1 MLTWR
6 YHLLTLAAIFL
17 ALALGVLIGI
27 ALNDSGTVNT
37 GQTDLMNGIQKDL
50 NGLRQ
55 QNELLSQKNGI
66 NQRFQD
72 DAFPYI
78 VGGRLQGKNV
88 AMISAGVAGD
98 DLRRNLE
105 SAIHAA
111 GGQVVSTT
119 VLNSRYN
126 PVALASK
133 VKNDL
138 KSMPAYANVDANS
151 IDPAVAKEL
160 AHEIGKAGGTGSLT
174 GLQGVLID
182 STSGRY
188 DAPIDA
194 VVIVAR
200 ADDQQT
206 PAYADIEK
214 QLALAFNSLGIVTVG
229 GEASDAP
236 RTEIPIFQSA
246 DVSSVD
252 NLDSRIGQISLVYAL
267 AGEKGAFGTK
277 PATDMLIPILRTPK
291 PAAPAP

>member
-6 YHLLTLAAIFL
+6 YHLLTLAAVFL

-27 ALNDSGTVNT
+27 ALNDTGAVNT
-37 GQTDLMNGIQKDL
+37 GQTDLVNGIQKDL
-50 NGLRQ
+50 DSLRQ
-55 QNELLSQKNGI
+55 QNDQLSQADGI

-78 VGGRLQGKNV
+78 VGGRLQGKKI
-88 AMISAGVAGD
+88 AMISANVAGD

-105 SAIHAA
+105 SAIHGA
-111 GGQVVSTT
+111 GGQVISTT
-119 VLNSRYN
+119 ILSSRYD
-126 PVALASK
+126 PVALANK

-138 KSMPAYANVDANS
+138 KSMPAFANVDDS
-151 IDPAVAKEL
+151 SLVPAVAGEL
-160 AHEIGKAGGTGSLT
+160 AREIGKAGGTGGLT
-174 GLQGVLID
+174 GLQGSLID

-188 DAPIDA
+188 DIPVDE

-206 PAYADIEK
+206 PAYSDIEK
-214 QLALAFNSLGIVTVG
+214 QLVLAFKNLGILTVG
-229 GEASDAP
+229 GEPSDAP
-236 RTEIPIFQSA
+236 LSEIPIFQSA
-246 DVSSVD
+246 DISSVD

-267 AGEKGAFGTK
+267 AGEKGTFGTK

-291 PAAPAP
+291 PPAPAS